1 MTRLDAIFVDSN
13 EQPDITR
20 YLEWSGRPLWNAVY
34 TVQLGELIEHDVF
47 NWSDDILDWSSAAY
61 NEEQY
66 NRVCSYFIEQYR
78 YREISIEPYLEWALM
93 LHKKLV
99 YELMPKY
106 APLYKR
112 VDGGINPLQ
121 TSDEYFKRRAIGSD
135 YPETLLSGNADYISN
150 GQDEEHEKLIEGSF
164 AESISLFANNYKP
177 IDIMLIDEL
186 DSMFISLYTV
196 SVNAF

>member
-1 MTRLDAIFVDSN
+1 MNRLNTIFIDSN
-13 EQPDITR
+13 EQPDITP
-20 YLEWSGRPLWNAVY
+20 YLEWTGKPLWNAIY
-34 TVQLGELIEHDVF
+34 TVTLGELIEHDVF
-47 NWSDDILDWSSAAY
+47 NWSDEILDWSAAAY
-61 NEEQY
+61 DDEQY
-66 NRVCSYFIEQYR
+66 NRVCTYFIEQYR

-112 VDGGINPLQ
+112 VDDGINPLQ
-121 TSDEYFKRRAIGSD
+121 VNDEYFKRRAIGSD

-150 GQDEEHEKLIEGSF
+150 GQDEEHEKLVEGSF
-164 AESISLFANNYKP
+164 AESISAFASNYKP
-177 IDIMLIDEL
+177 VDMMLIDEL
-186 DSMFISLYTV
+186 DSLFISLYTV

>member
-1 MTRLDAIFVDSN
+1 MNRLDTIFTESN
-13 EQPDITR
+13 EQSDITH
-20 YLEWSGRPLWNAVY
+20 YLEWSGQPLWNAIY
-34 TVQLGELIEHDVF
+34 TVQLGELIDHGVF
-47 NWSDDILDWSSAAY
+47 NWSDEILDWSSAAY

-112 VDGGINPLQ
+112 VDEGINPLQ

-150 GQDEEHEKLIEGSF
+150 GQDEEHEKLTEGNF
-164 AESISLFANNYKP
+164 AESYSDFAAVYKP
-177 IDIMLIDEL
+177 VDSLLIEDL

-196 SVNAF
+196 SIDAF